1 MGSHGGRC
9 RGVEVLASWTALYR
23 ELRPLLHGGRVVG
36 GDDDLTGALVHGVV
50 APDRSEALHAV
61 VRLTSAAAAGFGG
74 VRLPGFDLAR
84 RYRLRVRGDFLRP
97 TRADAVPAWW
107 AAASAGGVELS
118 GTVLADVG
126 LQLPVLGVSPRGFLL
141 HSTP

>member
-1 MGSHGGRC
+1 M
-9 RGVEVLASWTALYR
+9 
-23 ELRPLLHGGRVVG
+23 
-36 GDDDLTGALVHGVV
+36 HGVV

-126 LQLPVLGVSPRGFLL
+126 LQLPVLGVAQGVPPALDALTAQCRRQPTGTAPATSGSSVRSG
-141 HSTP
+141 SSASRRANR